1 MGTSFFTFNFLAMNR
16 RKFIKNSIGVT
27 VTGSTIINS
36 LYMPHASAKSIYDF
50 PVSGIPSPHLN
61 KLKVK
66 PIMTNMY
73 HTDEWEGPCRFNV
86 VSTEEEKKR
95 AYDAFNIFQSEIKS
109 NKVEFD
115 LNNVDALD
123 PELILFVEDFK
134 ISDEEYQKIDQD
146 SREADVLFINPSGS
160 SIATYD
166 IARKYNKPVI
176 ISSDL
181 NCRTVDIAAY
191 GRSQG
196 MEIFALNSNKE
207 RNEIMTLL
215 RARKVFSQTR
225 ILFPT
230 DWGFPSVASLAGIN
244 EPEKLKEQFGIE
256 LVMISY
262 TELSEEMEK
271 TRTSKSEQKDAVEM
285 AGMLYENADH
295 TYLEEKYVARSME
308 FYNTIIRLMR
318 KHECNAFTIEC
329 FEFCTSRLPQ
339 KWNITPCLIHTML
352 KDIGIPSACEGDLG
366 GLLSMHML
374 MSLSKKSSHMGNMFC
389 KENGRMQINH
399 SVPGLKMNGVEE
411 PPLPYQLGRFVES
424 GWGTKAVVD
433 FMNNEE
439 KEVTVARMN
448 PTGTGLL
455 VLKGRLVGSD
465 GWDED
470 LRGCSVSAFIV
481 GAESGTADEFLRKQV
496 DYGNH
501 LVWVYGDYS
510 DQLKRLGDL
519 IKVDVEVI
527 S

>member
-1 MGTSFFTFNFLAMNR
+1 MNR

-27 VTGSTIINS
+27 VTGTTIISS
-36 LYMPHASAKSIYDF
+36 LYMPHASANSLYNLPAID
-50 PVSGIPSPHLN
+50 IPSPHLT

-95 AYDAFNIFQSEIKS
+95 AYDYFDIFKSEILD

-115 LNNVDALD
+115 LTNVEAMEPDLV
-123 PELILFVEDFK
+123 LFVEDFK
-134 ISDEEYQKIDQD
+134 ISDKEYQKIEKDA
-146 SREADVLFINPSGS
+146 RESDVLFINPSGS
-160 SIATYD
+160 SIGAFD

-176 ISSDL
+176 ISTDL

-191 GRSQG
+191 CRSMG
-196 MEIFALNSNKE
+196 MEVYALNSNSE

-215 RARKVFSQTR
+215 RARKVFSQTK

-230 DWGFPSVASLAGIN
+230 DRGLPSVASLAGIN
-244 EPEKLKEQFGIE
+244 DPGKLKEQFGIE
-256 LVMISY
+256 LVTISY
-262 TELSEEMEK
+262 KELSDEMEK
-271 TRTSKSEQKDAVEM
+271 TRNSESEQKDAAAM
-285 AGMLYENADH
+285 AEIMHQNAAH

-308 FYNTIIRLMR
+308 FYNTVIRLMR

-339 KWNITPCLIHTML
+339 KWEITPCLVHTMF
-352 KDIGIPSACEGDLG
+352 KDLGIPSACEGDLG

-374 MSLSKKSSHMGNMFC
+374 MSLSKKSSHMGNMFYR
-389 KENGRMQINH
+389 ENGKMQINH
-399 SVPGLKMNGVEE
+399 SVPGLKMNGVAE
-411 PPLPYQLGRFVES
+411 PALPYQLGRFVES

-455 VLKGRLVGSD
+455 VLKGKLVGSE

-470 LRGCSVSAFIV
+470 LRGCSVSAYIV
-481 GAESGTADEFLRKQV
+481 GSESGTADEFLRKQV

-510 DQLKRLGDL
+510 EQLKKLGNL
-519 IKVDVEVI
+519 IDVDVDVI